1 MTFSMEHQ
9 MKQMTTFIISILLLA
24 VFSLSASAMPPKQM
38 KQILN
43 MTQNNWVS
51 FRDFNG
57 KQLIYFTH
65 LEAYTCGIK
74 EVRYSIN
81 SDDLDKVWELQA
93 CDSKNPMAVT
103 KDIIYLTMP
112 LGTAKSITVQVIFTD
127 GTKSEIVRQHP

>member
-1 MTFSMEHQ
+1 
-9 MKQMTTFIISILLLA
+9 
-24 VFSLSASAMPPKQM
+24 MPPNQI

-65 LEAYTCGIK
+65 FESYSCGIK

-112 LGTAKSITVQVIFTD
+112 LGTVKSITVQVTFTD

>member
-1 MTFSMEHQ
+1 MKKVFDIVVAVCLMVLFS
-9 MKQMTTFIISILLLA
+9 SA
-24 VFSLSASAMPPKQM
+24 VQAMPPKQM

-65 LEAYTCGIK
+65 LESYTCGIK
-74 EVRYSIN
+74 AVHYSIN
-81 SDDLDKVWELQA
+81 TDRLDKKWELQV

-103 KDIIYLTMP
+103 KEIIYLIMP
-112 LGTAKSITVQVIFTD
+112 LGTAKSIAVQLTFMD
-127 GTKSEIVRQHP
+127 GTKSEVFHKKP

>member
-1 MTFSMEHQ
+1 
-9 MKQMTTFIISILLLA
+9 MKQITTCIVSILLIA
-24 VFSLSASAMPPKQM
+24 VFSFPASAMPPNQM

-65 LEAYTCGIK
+65 LESYTCGIK

-81 SDDLDKVWELQA
+81 SDDLGKVWELQP
-93 CDSKNPMAVT
+93 CDIRNPMTIT

-112 LGTAKSITVQVIFTD
+112 LDTAKSIAVQVTFAD
-127 GTKSEIVRQHP
+127 GTKSEILRKNP

>member
-1 MTFSMEHQ
+1 
-9 MKQMTTFIISILLLA
+9 
-24 VFSLSASAMPPKQM
+24 MPPKQM

-65 LEAYTCGIK
+65 LESYTCGIK

-81 SDDLDKVWELQA
+81 SDELDKVWELQP
-93 CDSKNPMAVT
+93 CDIKNPMTIT

-112 LGTAKSITVQVIFTD
+112 LDTAKSIAVQVTFAD
-127 GTKSEIVRQHP
+127 GTKSDIVHKNP

>member
-1 MTFSMEHQ
+1 
-9 MKQMTTFIISILLLA
+9 LLA
-24 VFSLSASAMPPKQM
+24 VFSFPASAMPPNQM

-65 LEAYTCGIK
+65 LESYTCGIK

-81 SDDLDKVWELQA
+81 SDDLGKVWELQP
-93 CDSKNPMAVT
+93 CDIRNPMTIT

-112 LGTAKSITVQVIFTD
+112 LDTAKSIAVQVTFAD
-127 GTKSEIVRQHP
+127 GTKSEILRKNP

>member
-1 MTFSMEHQ
+1 
-9 MKQMTTFIISILLLA
+9 MKKITTPIVAIVLLA

-43 MTQNNWVS
+43 MTQSNWVS

-65 LEAYTCGIK
+65 LESYTCGIK

-81 SDDLDKVWELQA
+81 SNKMDKVWELQP
-93 CDSKNPMAVT
+93 CDTKNPMAVT

-112 LGTAKSITVQVIFTD
+112 LATAKSIAVQVTFTD
-127 GTKSEIVRQHP
+127 GTKSEIVHKNL

>member
-1 MTFSMEHQ
+1 
-9 MKQMTTFIISILLLA
+9 MKRISTFIVSVLLLA
-24 VFSLSASAMPPKQM
+24 VFSLHASAMPPKQM

-43 MTQNNWVS
+43 MTQNSWVS

-65 LEAYTCGIK
+65 LESYTCGIK

-81 SDDLDKVWELQA
+81 SDDLDKVWELQP
-93 CDSKNPMAVT
+93 CDTKNPMAVT

-112 LGTAKSITVQVIFTD
+112 LGTAKSIAVQVTFAD
-127 GTKSEIVRQHP
+127 GTKSEILRKNP

>member
-1 MTFSMEHQ
+1 
-9 MKQMTTFIISILLLA
+9 MKKITTPIVAIVLLA
-24 VFSLSASAMPPKQM
+24 VFSLSASAMLPKQM

-65 LEAYTCGIK
+65 LESYTCGIK
-74 EVRYSIN
+74 EVHYSIN
-81 SDDLDKVWELQA
+81 SDDLDKIWELQA

-103 KDIIYLTMP
+103 KDIIYLIMP
-112 LGTAKSITVQVIFTD
+112 LGTAKSIAVQVIFSD
-127 GTKSEIVRQHP
+127 GTKSEIVRKNP

>member
-1 MTFSMEHQ
+1 MR
-9 MKQMTTFIISILLLA
+9 KITTFIVSVLFLA

-65 LEAYTCGIK
+65 LESYTCSIK

-81 SDDLDKVWELQA
+81 SDDLDKVWELQP
-93 CDSKNPMAVT
+93 CDTKNPMAVT

-112 LGTAKSITVQVIFTD
+112 LGTAKFIAVQVTFTD
-127 GTKSEIVRQHP
+127 GTKSEIVRKNP

>member
-1 MTFSMEHQ
+1 
-9 MKQMTTFIISILLLA
+9 MKQISTFIVSVLLLVA
-24 VFSLSASAMPPKQM
+24 LSFPASAMSPTQM

-65 LEAYTCGIK
+65 LESYTCGIK

-81 SDDLDKVWELQA
+81 SDDLDKVWELQP
-93 CDSKNPMAVT
+93 CDSKKPMAVT

-112 LGTAKSITVQVIFTD
+112 LGIAKSIAVQVTFMD
-127 GTKSEIVRQHP
+127 GTKSMIVHKNP

>member
-1 MTFSMEHQ
+1 
-9 MKQMTTFIISILLLA
+9 MKKITTPIVAIVLLA

-43 MTQNNWVS
+43 MIQSNWVS

-65 LEAYTCGIK
+65 LESYTCGIK

-81 SDDLDKVWELQA
+81 SDDLDKVWELQP
-93 CDSKNPMAVT
+93 CDSKTPMAIT

-112 LGTAKSITVQVIFTD
+112 LGTAKSIAVQVTFTD
-127 GTKSEIVRQHP
+127 GTVSEIVHKNP

>member
-1 MTFSMEHQ
+1 
-9 MKQMTTFIISILLLA
+9 
-24 VFSLSASAMPPKQM
+24 
-38 KQILN
+38 

-65 LEAYTCGIK
+65 LESYTCDIK

-81 SDDLDKVWELQA
+81 SDDLNKVWELQP
-93 CDSKNPMAVT
+93 CDTKNPMAVT

-112 LGTAKSITVQVIFTD
+112 LGTAKSIAVQVTFPD
-127 GTKSEIVRQHP
+127 GTKSEIVRKNP

>member
-1 MTFSMEHQ
+1 
-9 MKQMTTFIISILLLA
+9 MKQITRFIVSILLSII
-24 VFSLSASAMPPKQM
+24 FSLSASAMPAKQM

-43 MTQNNWVS
+43 ITQSNWVS

-65 LEAYTCGIK
+65 LESYTCGIK

-81 SDDLDKVWELQA
+81 SDDLNKVWELQP
-93 CDSKNPMAVT
+93 CNTKNPMAIS

-112 LGTAKSITVQVIFTD
+112 LGTARSIAVQVTFTD
-127 GTKSEIVRQHP
+127 GTKSEIVRKNP

>member
-1 MTFSMEHQ
+1 
-9 MKQMTTFIISILLLA
+9 MKKITTPIVAIVLLA

-43 MTQNNWVS
+43 MTQSNWVS

-65 LEAYTCGIK
+65 LESYTCGIK

-81 SDDLDKVWELQA
+81 SDDLDKVWELQP
-93 CDSKNPMAVT
+93 CDTKNPMAVI
-103 KDIIYLTMP
+103 KDIIYLTVP
-112 LGTAKSITVQVIFTD
+112 LGTAKSIAVQVTFTD
-127 GTKSEIVRQHP
+127 GTKSEIVHKNP

>member
-1 MTFSMEHQ
+1 
-9 MKQMTTFIISILLLA
+9 MKKITTPIVAIVLLA

-43 MTQNNWVS
+43 MTQSNWVS

-65 LEAYTCGIK
+65 LESYTCGIK

-81 SDDLDKVWELQA
+81 SDDLDKVWELQP
-93 CDSKNPMAVT
+93 CDTKNPMAIT

-112 LGTAKSITVQVIFTD
+112 LGTAKSISVQVTFAD
-127 GTKSEIVRQHP
+127 GTKSEILRKNP

>member
-1 MTFSMEHQ
+1 
-9 MKQMTTFIISILLLA
+9 MKQINTFIVSMLFLA

-65 LEAYTCGIK
+65 LESYTCGIK

-81 SDDLDKVWELQA
+81 SDDLDKVWELQP
-93 CDSKNPMAVT
+93 CVTKNPMSVT

-112 LGTAKSITVQVIFTD
+112 LATAKSIAVQVTFAD
-127 GTKSEIVRQHP
+127 GTKSEVFRKDP